1 MSNFKL
7 LVFFTV
13 LFLLLVIVPTHAAEI
28 PEHSFIRPFP
38 GSVLAENMSKYANF
52 DSYKFYVTNE
62 QTQKREEVEIK
73 GKKWQLLYE
82 VRTPSGERVRDISK
96 LEFFE
101 NYKAAALERGGKVV
115 FEDQGQMVLTIPRE
129 DGGITWCR
137 VSGNAGLG
145 QQELVIIDEE
155 GFIKSLTFGPAE
167 LKEALDSEGRIILY
181 DILFDYDQATLKQES
196 DKQLQHIVTLLLQN
210 PELKVEI
217 QGHTDNEGEAE
228 YNLNLSEKRANTV
241 LQYLQLF
248 GITSERLLAKGYG
261 ESQPVS
267 SNDTEEGR
275 AKNRR
280 VELLKRT
287 F

>member
-1 MSNFKL
+1 MKYLRLFLSFI
-7 LVFFTV
+7 V
-13 LFLLLVIVPTHAAEI
+13 LFLIITTISAFAADI

-38 GSVLAENMSKYANF
+38 GSVLAENMSKYTNF

-82 VRTPSGERVRDISK
+82 VRTPSGERVRNISK

-155 GFIKSLTFGPAE
+155 GFKKSLTFGPVE
-167 LKEALDSEGRIILY
+167 LKEALDSEGRVILY
-181 DILFDYDQATLKQES
+181 DILFDYDKATLKQES
-196 DKQLQHIVTLLLQN
+196 DKQLQYIVTLLLQN

-217 QGHTDNEGEAE
+217 QGHSDDEGEEA
-228 YNLNLSEKRANTV
+228 YNLTLSDKRANTV

-248 GITSERLLAKGYG
+248 GIGSERLLSKGYG
-261 ESQPVS
+261 ESQPVAT
-267 SNDTEEGR
+267 NDTEEGR

-280 VELLKRT
+280 VELVKM
-287 F
+287 

>member
-1 MSNFKL
+1 MKYLRL
-7 LVFFTV
+7 LLFFITV
-13 LFLLLVIVPTHAAEI
+13 LLLITTISTFAAVI

-38 GSVLAENMSKYANF
+38 GSVLAENMSKYTNF

-62 QTQKREEVEIK
+62 QTQKREEVEVK
-73 GKKWQLLYE
+73 GKKWKLLYE

-115 FEDQGQMVLTIPRE
+115 FEDQGQMVLTIPRD
-129 DGGITWCR
+129 DGGITWCQ

-155 GFIKSLTFGPAE
+155 GFKKSLTFGPAE

-181 DILFDYDQATLKQES
+181 DILFDYDKATLKQES

-217 QGHTDNEGEAE
+217 QGHTDNEGEE
-228 YNLNLSEKRANTV
+228 GYNLTLSDKRANTV
-241 LQYLQLF
+241 LQYIQLF
-248 GITSERLLAKGYG
+248 GISSERLLAKGYG

-280 VELLKRT
+280 VELVKM
-287 F
+287 

>member
-1 MSNFKL
+1 MKYLRL
-7 LVFFTV
+7 LLFFITV
-13 LFLLLVIVPTHAAEI
+13 FLLITTISIFAADI
-28 PEHSFIRPFP
+28 PEHPFIRPFP
-38 GSVLAENMSKYANF
+38 GSVLAENMSKYTNF

-62 QTQKREEVEIK
+62 QTQKREEVEVK
-73 GKKWQLLYE
+73 GKKWKLLYE
-82 VRTPSGERVRDISK
+82 VRTSSGERVQDISK

-115 FEDQGQMVLTIPRE
+115 FEDQGQMVLTIPRD

-155 GFIKSLTFGPAE
+155 GFKKSLTFGPAE

-181 DILFDYDQATLKQES
+181 DILFDYDKATLKQES

-217 QGHTDNEGEAE
+217 HGHTDNEGEEA
-228 YNLNLSEKRANTV
+228 YNLTLSDKRANTV

-248 GITSERLLAKGYG
+248 GINSDRLLAKGYG

-267 SNDTEEGR
+267 FNDTEEGR

-280 VELLKRT
+280 VELVKM
-287 F
+287 

>member
-7 LVFFTV
+7 LVFFTT
-13 LFLLLVIVPTHAAEI
+13 LFLLLVIVPVHAADI

-52 DSYKFYVTNE
+52 DSYKFYAINE
-62 QTQKREEVEIK
+62 ETQKREEVLVK

-82 VRTPSGERVRDISK
+82 VRTSSGERVQDISK

-101 NYKAAALERGGKVV
+101 NYKAAALEMGGKVV
-115 FEDQGQMVLTIPRE
+115 FEDVGQMVLTIPRD
-129 DGGITWCR
+129 DGGTTWCR

-155 GFIKSLTFGPAE
+155 GFQKSLTFGPVE
-167 LKEALDSEGRIILY
+167 LKEALDKDGRVILY
-181 DILFDYDQATLKQES
+181 DILFDYDQATLKQDS
-196 DKQLQHIVTLLLQN
+196 DKQLQHIVTLLIQN
-210 PELKVEI
+210 PDLKVEI
-217 QGHTDNEGEAE
+217 QGHTDNVGEAE
-228 YNLNLSEKRANTV
+228 YNLSLSEKRANTV
-241 LQYLQLF
+241 FQYLQLF
-248 GITSERLLAKGYG
+248 GITPERLLAKGYG

-280 VELLKRT
+280 VELVKM
-287 F
+287 

>member
-1 MSNFKL
+1 MKYLRL
-7 LVFFTV
+7 LLFFIT
-13 LFLLLVIVPTHAAEI
+13 LFLLITTIPASAADI
-28 PEHSFIRPFP
+28 PEHPFIRPFP

-52 DSYKFYVTNE
+52 DSYKFYVTNA

-82 VRTPSGERVRDISK
+82 VRTPSGERVRNISK

-101 NYKAAALERGGKVV
+101 NYKAAALERGGKIV
-115 FEDQGQMVLTIPRE
+115 FEDQGQMVLTIPRD

-155 GFIKSLTFGPAE
+155 GFKKSLTFGPAE
-167 LKEALDSEGRIILY
+167 LKEVLDSEGRIILY
-181 DILFDYDQATLKQES
+181 DILFDYDKTTLKQES

-217 QGHTDNEGEAE
+217 QGHTDNEGEEA
-228 YNLNLSEKRANTV
+228 YNLTLSDKRANTV

-248 GITSERLLAKGYG
+248 GISSERLLSKGYG

-280 VELLKRT
+280 VELVKM
-287 F
+287 

>member
-1 MSNFKL
+1 MKHVKL
-7 LVFFTV
+7 LLFFIAFF
-13 LFLLLVIVPTHAAEI
+13 LFLTITSIHAAEI
-28 PEHSFIRPFP
+28 PEHPFIRPFP
-38 GSVLAENMSKYANF
+38 GSVLAENMSKYNNF
-52 DSYKFYVTNE
+52 DSYKFYVINE
-62 QTQKREEVEIK
+62 ETQKREEVEVK

-101 NYKAAALERGGKVV
+101 NYKAAVLEKGGKVV
-115 FEDQGQMVLTIPRE
+115 YEDVGQMVLTIPRD

-137 VSGNAGLG
+137 VAPTANLG
-145 QQELVIIDEE
+145 QQYLTIIDEE
-155 GFIKSLTFGPAE
+155 GFQKSLTFGPVE
-167 LKEALDSEGRIILY
+167 LKEALDKEGRVILY

-210 PELKVEI
+210 PDLKVEI

-228 YNLNLSEKRANTV
+228 YNLTLSEQRANTV
-241 LQYLQLF
+241 YQYLQLF
-248 GITSERLLAKGYG
+248 GITPKRLLAKGYG

-280 VELLKRT
+280 VELVKM
-287 F
+287 

>member
-1 MSNFKL
+1 MKHLKFL
-7 LVFFTV
+7 IFFITIF
-13 LFLLLVIVPTHAAEI
+13 LFITISHSYAAEI

-73 GKKWQLLYE
+73 GKKWILLYE

-101 NYKAAALERGGKVV
+101 NYKAASLERGGKVV
-115 FEDQGQMVLTIPRE
+115 FEDQGQMVLTIPRD

-155 GFIKSLTFGPAE
+155 GFKKSLTFGPAE
-167 LKEALDSEGRIILY
+167 LKEALDSEGRIMLY
-181 DILFDYDQATLKQES
+181 DILFDYDKDTLKQES
-196 DKQLQHIVTLLLQN
+196 DKQLQHIVTLLIQN
-210 PELKVEI
+210 PELKIEI
-217 QGHTDNEGEAE
+217 QGHTDNEGEEA
-228 YNLNLSEKRANTV
+228 YNLTLSDKRANTV

-248 GITSERLLAKGYG
+248 GIKAERLLARGYG
-261 ESQPVS
+261 ESQPVAT
-267 SNDTEEGR
+267 NDTEEGR
-275 AKNRR
+275 TKNRR
-280 VELLKRT
+280 VELVKM
-287 F
+287 